1 MIARL
6 SCVDRIDVAV
16 NALIWGARWPAVQ
29 ADRNGFRIGGG
40 IRFVGPSFGD
50 EQNTVVAPAYEIF
63 DAAVSYDLGKFDPF
77 LARSEFTLNVSNVF
91 DKEYYS
97 SCSSGFYC
105 QDRRAFLAGM
115 RHRW

>member
-1 MIARL
+1 M
-6 SCVDRIDVAV
+6 
-16 NALIWGARWPAVQ
+16 
-29 ADRNGFRIGGG
+29 
-40 IRFVGPSFGD
+40 
-50 EQNTVVAPAYEIF
+50 APAYEIF
-63 DAAVSYDLGKFDPF
+63 DAAISYDLGKFDPF